1 MTSTTE
7 APPAS
12 ATFMGHPRGL
22 LFLSFTEAWERFSFY
37 GMQALLV
44 VYMVD
49 QALTP
54 GNIESILGM
63 GGFRTVLEGI
73 FGPLS
78 TQALSS
84 QIFGLYTGLVYL
96 TPLIGGWIGDQV
108 LGQKK
113 TVILGGLLMAA
124 GHLLMAFN
132 VSFLLALL
140 LLILGSGCLKGNI
153 SAQVGAM
160 YSKADP
166 KRTSAFAIFNLAI
179 NIGAMVAPVACSIV
193 GKAYGFHY
201 GFALAAAGM
210 VFGLAIYTIAGRHLP
225 ADTLKPKGEPRP
237 RLESKD
243 TPILIALAVVLL
255 VGVTLT
261 SIAYAQE
268 FNVMT
273 LWARTYT
280 DLNLFGYNMPETM
293 LAAFDGFFIVL
304 FTPLVMRY
312 WAWQVS
318 RGKGATDLT
327 KIGWGCIMCAVG
339 IMSLVAA
346 SWIAAQGGKPGVG
359 WAIFCLAANGLAFIY
374 NWPTAL
380 ALCSRSAPAAIGGI
394 IMGVAFLTSFVSN
407 YGAGWIGS
415 YYEKMTPVNFW
426 LLHAALSAAGG
437 VLVWILYKPL
447 ARILH
452 PEAEA
457 GPLPVEVRGP
467 QPNA

>member
-1 MTSTTE
+1 MTTTTE

-49 QALTP
+49 HALTP
-54 GNIESILGM
+54 GHIEGILGM
-63 GGFRTVLEGI
+63 GGFRSILEGV

-84 QIFGLYTGLVYL
+84 QIFGLYTGFVYL

-113 TVILGGLLMAA
+113 TVMLGGVLMAA

-132 VSFLLALL
+132 ASFLLALL

-160 YSKADP
+160 YGKADP

-179 NIGAMVAPVACSIV
+179 NIGAMVAPVACSLI
-193 GKAYGFHY
+193 GKAFGFHF

-210 VFGLAIYTIAGRHLP
+210 VLGLVIYIIGQRDLP
-225 ADTLKPKGEPRP
+225 ADTLKPKGEARP
-237 RLESKD
+237 KLESND
-243 TPILIALAVVLL
+243 TPILVALAVVLI

-268 FNVMT
+268 FNVLI

-280 DLNLFGYNMPETM
+280 DLNLFGYQMPETM
-293 LAAFDGFFIVL
+293 LPSFDGFFIVI
-304 FTPLVMRY
+304 FTPLAMRY
-312 WAWQVS
+312 WAWQVA
-318 RGKGATDLT
+318 RGKGTTDLA
-327 KIGWGCIMCAVG
+327 KIGWSCIMGAVG
-339 IMSLVAA
+339 MLALVVA
-346 SWIAAQGGKPGVG
+346 SWIAAQGGKPSVG
-359 WAIFCLAANGLAFIY
+359 WPIFCYAIFALSFIY

-394 IMGVAFLTSFVSN
+394 IMGVAFLTAFVSN
-407 YGAGWIGS
+407 YGAGLIGS
-415 YYEKMTPVNFW
+415 YYEKMTPANFW
-426 LLHAALSAAGG
+426 LLHAAITAAGG
-437 VLVWILYKPL
+437 VLVWLLYKPL

-457 GPLPVEVRGP
+457 GPLPVETHGP
-467 QPNA
+467 PPHL

>member
-1 MTSTTE
+1 MTTTTG
-7 APPAS
+7 APRAP

-22 LFLSFTEAWERFSFY
+22 VFLSFTEAWERFSFY

-54 GNIESILGM
+54 GHVEDILGM

-108 LGQKK
+108 LGQKR
-113 TVILGGLLMAA
+113 TVMLGGVLMAT

-132 VSFLLALL
+132 ASFLLALL
-140 LLILGSGCLKGNI
+140 FLILGSGCLKGNI

-160 YSKADP
+160 YGKTDP

-210 VFGLAIYTIAGRHLP
+210 VVGLAFYTIGGRHLP
-225 ADTLKPKGEPRP
+225 ADTLKPRGQTRP
-237 RLESKD
+237 KLKPKD

-261 SIAYAQE
+261 STAYAQE
-268 FNVMT
+268 FNIMI
-273 LWARTYT
+273 LWARTYV
-280 DLNLFGYNMPETM
+280 DLNVFGYQMPETM
-293 LAAFDGFFIVL
+293 LPSFDGLFIVI
-304 FTPLVMRY
+304 FTPLAMRY
-312 WAWQVS
+312 WAWQVA
-318 RGKGATDLT
+318 RGKGTTDLA
-327 KIGWGCIMCAVG
+327 KIGWSCIMGAVAMLG
-339 IMSLVAA
+339 LVAA
-346 SWIAAQGGKPGVG
+346 SWIAAQGGKPSVG
-359 WAIFCLAANGLAFIY
+359 WVIFCYAIFALSFIY
-374 NWPTAL
+374 NWPTVL
-380 ALCSRSAPAAIGGI
+380 ALCSRSAPVAIGGI
-394 IMGVAFLTSFVSN
+394 IMGVAFLTAFASN

-415 YYEKMTPVNFW
+415 HYEKMTPVNFW
-426 LLHAALSAAGG
+426 LLHAAISAAGG
-437 VLVWILYKPL
+437 VLVWMLYRPL
-447 ARILH
+447 ARVLH
-452 PEAEA
+452 PEPEA
-457 GPLPVEVRGP
+457 GPLPVETHGP
-467 QPNA
+467 PPHL